1 MKGRNTIMK
10 HSRIAALLSA
20 AALLLSGAVPA
31 VPVSA
36 EQRTFTVGFD
46 AEFPPYG
53 YQDDSGEYV
62 GFDLSLADEVCKRK
76 GWTLVKQPID
86 WDSKD
91 MELETG
97 QIDCIWNGFTIN
109 GREDKYTW
117 SKPYID
123 NSQVVVVSTGSGI
136 GKLTDLAGKVV
147 AVQADSSALAALTGE
162 DAEPENLKLAKS
174 FAELQEVGDYN
185 SAFMNLESGAVDAVC
200 MDNGVASYEVNARG
214 SKFTVLDE
222 HVSSEVYGV
231 GFRLGNTGL
240 RDEVQETMYDM
251 VRDGS
256 FMQIAKDWGLDDC
269 VCLTAPE
276 TAPVSGERKT
286 FTVGFDAEFPPY
298 GYQDDSGEYV
308 GFDLSLAEE
317 VCRRRGWELVKQPID
332 WDSKDM
338 ELESGQIDCIWNGFT
353 INGREDKYTWSVPY
367 VDNSQVVVVSKNSE
381 ISMLSDLAGRVV
393 AVQADSSALAAFTG
407 EDAEEANRTLAES
420 FADLQEVGDYNSA
433 FMNLESGAVDA
444 ICMDIGVARYEME
457 ARGDKFRL
465 LDEHVSSEEYGIGF
479 LLGNTGLR
487 DQVQETLFEML
498 DDGTFAEIAQKWGL
512 SESVCLSKEH
522 AAAAD
527 STPAEPVKKEKQ
539 PFLERLP
546 EICKKLMKG
555 VGASMAI
562 FFLTLLFALPL
573 GLLIAFGRMSK
584 FKPLSLL
591 VKLYISIVRG
601 TPLMLQLLVVFFGP
615 YYLFG
620 VRSSSNYRFYA
631 VIIGFSLNYAAYFAE
646 IYRSGIQAVPVG
658 QHEACEILG
667 YSKAQKFFKIVFPQM
682 LKNIIPSITNEV
694 ITLVKD
700 TSLAFAIA
708 YTEMFTVAKQVAAAQ
723 ADVTPLFVAG
733 LFYYIFN
740 FIVAF
745 VMERIEKKL
754 SYFR

>member
-1 MKGRNTIMK
+1 MKKRK
-10 HSRIAALLSA
+10 IAACLASA
-20 AALLLSGAVPA
+20 AILLTGSASYL
-31 VPVSA
+31 PVHA
-36 EQRTFTVGFD
+36 EERTFTVGFD

-62 GFDLSLADEVCKRK
+62 GFDLSLAQEVCDRN
-76 GWTLVKQPID
+76 GWKLVKQPID

-91 MELETG
+91 MELESG

-117 SKPYID
+117 SEPYVD
-123 NSQVVVVSTGSGI
+123 NSQVVVVNADSGI
-136 GKLTDLAGKVV
+136 HQLSDLSGKVV

-162 DAEPENLKLAKS
+162 DADPENIALAKS
-174 FAELQEVGDYN
+174 FSDLQEVGDYN

-200 MDNGVASYEVNARG
+200 MDIGVASYEITARG
-214 SKFTVLDE
+214 NSFTMLDE
-222 HVSSEVYGV
+222 HVSSEVYGI
-231 GFRLGNTGL
+231 GFRLGNTQL
-240 RDEVQETMYDM
+240 RDEVQDALYDM
-251 VRDGS
+251 VRDGT
-256 FMQIAKDWGLDDC
+256 FRKIAKDWDLEEC
-269 VCLTAPE
+269 ICLKAPDE
-276 TAPVSGERKT
+276 NKAADTRKT

-298 GYQDDSGEYV
+298 GYQDDNGEYV

-317 VCRRRGWELVKQPID
+317 VCKRNGWTLVKQPID

-367 VDNSQVVVVSKNSE
+367 VDNSQVVVVSNDSDIKV
-381 ISMLSDLAGRVV
+381 LSDLSGKVV

-407 EDAEEANRTLAES
+407 EDAEQENIELAES

-444 ICMDIGVARYEME
+444 ICMDIGVARYEIE
-457 ARGDKFRL
+457 ARGDKFRM
-465 LDEHVSSEEYGIGF
+465 LDEHVSSEAYGVGF
-479 LLGNTGLR
+479 LLGNTALR
-487 DQVQETLFEML
+487 DQVQNTLFEML
-498 DDGTFAEIAQKWGL
+498 DDGTFANIALEWGL
-512 SESVCLSKEH
+512 SENVCLSREQ
-522 AAAAD
+522 AVND
-527 STPAEPVKKEKQ
+527 SSTPKSSVKKADE
-539 PFLERLP
+539 PFVTRMLN
-546 EICKKLMKG
+546 ICKKLMKG

-584 FKPLSLL
+584 FKPLSWL

-620 VRSSSNYRFYA
+620 IRSSSDYRFYA

-667 YSKAQKFFKIVFPQM
+667 YSRAQKFFKIVFPQM
-682 LKNIIPSITNEV
+682 MKNIIPAITNEV

-723 ADVTPLFVAG
+723 ADVMPLFVAG
-733 LFYYIFN
+733 IFYYIFN